1 MGRIEKDSVTLW
13 LSAENI
19 QAESPY
25 GEANRQ
31 SPLKNIL
38 QKSNLNS
45 YENNNILKDKVC

>member
-25 GEANRQ
+25 GEANKAL
-31 SPLKNIL
+31 SKNIL

-45 YENNNILKDKVC
+45 YENNNVLKDNVC